1 VLRIERSTEGG
12 VVRLTLSGRIEPE
25 HLVELEDLVGQEE
38 RPRSLA
44 IDLKEVTL
52 VDRDAVAFLAQCES
66 RGVTL
71 ENCPAYVREWI
82 VREGSGPAKPRQ
94 KSRGRAAHKRT

>member
-25 HLVELEDLVGQEE
+25 HLVGLEDLVGQEK
-38 RPRSLA
+38 RTRSLA

-82 VREGSGPAKPRQ
+82 AREGSGPAKPRR
-94 KSRGRAAHKRT
+94 KSRGRAAARRN

>member
-1 VLRIERSTEGG
+1 M
-12 VVRLTLSGRIEPE
+12 RLTLSGRIEPE
-25 HLVELEDLVGQEE
+25 HLVGLEDLVGQEK
-38 RPRSLA
+38 RPRSMA

-52 VDRDAVAFLAQCES
+52 VDRDAVTFLAQCES

-82 VREGSGPAKPRQ
+82 AREGSGSAKPRR
-94 KSRGRAAHKRT
+94 KSRDRAAPRRN